1 MALKTTIACQRIMTK
16 SCLASES
23 TREDVSDV
31 ALAPLA
37 TPFFIYVSINI
48 KPYSHSDQCPTGWLS
63 GLLFIC
69 TSDHLQSGL
78 QTSGHAATSS
88 LQTSGHLTSDHLYF
102 WSFRLLTISTSG
114 LWTSGHLNFGP
125 LAFGLLAFGFLA
137 FGLLA
142 FGHLVFGLLALNFQ
156 TLYFWPSGHLPAG
169 IKCLYLEIFSLPC
182 RLHQSQIPNVLP
194 GKNQEVFGKAKLAT
208 VERKKEWQWP
218 WKKTSVCV
226 LHGLRLG
233 YYNTALYTTI

>member
-31 ALAPLA
+31 ALATIFYICIYKYKTIVIQISVLLA
-37 TPFFIYVSINI
+37 GYQDFCSSV
-48 KPYSHSDQCPTGWLS
+48 
-63 GLLFIC
+63 LLTIC
-69 TSDHLQSGL
+69 NQNSSL
-78 QTSGHAATSS
+78 QTSGHVATSS

-102 WSFRLLTISTSG
+102 WSFRLLAISTSG

-156 TLYFWPSGHLPAG
+156 TLYFRPSGHLPG
-169 IKCLYLEIFSLPC
+169 NKMS
-182 RLHQSQIPNVLP
+182 
-194 GKNQEVFGKAKLAT
+194 
-208 VERKKEWQWP
+208 
-218 WKKTSVCV
+218 
-226 LHGLRLG
+226 
-233 YYNTALYTTI
+233 